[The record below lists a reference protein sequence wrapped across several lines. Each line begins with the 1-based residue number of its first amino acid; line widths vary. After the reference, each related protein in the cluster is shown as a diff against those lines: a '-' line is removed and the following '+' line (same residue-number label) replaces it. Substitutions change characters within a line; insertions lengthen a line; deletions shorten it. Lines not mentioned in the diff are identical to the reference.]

1 MGSLLC
7 LKTFEDVFD
16 ATQLAMDTSGAHT
29 WKLAIFDS
37 SLVIDVE
44 TFTAYGV
51 APFNAG
57 EASGGGYSAGGAT
70 FTPTWQIQAGSQRLR
85 WNSSLVTIANVTD
98 VFRYLLHY
106 DDTLAGN
113 NAFYVCDLGGDVS
126 AVAETVN
133 FTPGANGWFRLRG
146 LRASA

>member
-1 MGSLLC
+1 MGSMLC
-7 LKTFEDVFD
+7 LRTLEDVLD
-16 ATQLAMDTSGAHT
+16 ATQLAVNVPSDT
-29 WKLAIFDS
+29 WKLALFDD
-37 SLVIDVE
+37 SLTIDVE

-70 FTPTWQIQAGSQRLR
+70 FVPTWAIQSGQQRLR
-85 WNSSLVTIANVTD
+85 WNSPPVSILNVTD
-98 VFRYLLHY
+98 DFRYLLHY

-113 NAFYVCDLGGDVS
+113 NALYVCDLGGVIQ

-133 FTPGANGWFRLRG
+133 FTPGANGWWRLRG
-146 LRASA
+146 LRASS

>member
-1 MGSLLC
+1 MGSMLC

-29 WKLAIFDS
+29 WKMALFDD
-37 SLVIDVE
+37 SLVIDPE

-57 EASGGGYSAGGAT
+57 EASGGGYSAGGQS
-70 FTPTWQIQAGSQRLR
+70 FTPTLAIQSGTQRIR
-85 WNSSLVTIANVTD
+85 WNSALISIANVTD
-98 VFRYLLHY
+98 DFRYLLHY

-113 NAFYVCDLGGDVS
+113 NALFVCDLGAEVS

-133 FTPGANGWFRLRG
+133 FTPGANGWWRIRG
-146 LRASA
+146 VRA

>member
-7 LKTFEDVFD
+7 LKSFEDVFD
-16 ATQLAMDTSGAHT
+16 ATQLAINTSADT
-29 WKLAIFDS
+29 WKLALFDD
-37 SLVIDVE
+37 SLTIDVE

-57 EASGGGYSAGGAT
+57 EAAGGGYSAGGAT
-70 FTPTWQIQAGSQRLR
+70 FFPTWAIQAGSQRLR
-85 WNSSLVTIANVTD
+85 WNSALVSIANVTD
-98 VFRYLLHY
+98 DFRYLLHY

-113 NAFYVCDLGGDVS
+113 NAFYVCDLGGIVS

-146 LRASA
+146 LRAAA